1 MNTPSKK
8 ASQSDA
14 YQNSSFLVPNSS
26 LSKEGLSLFGYG
38 LTTKAIAKKLGG
50 GCTFFD
56 DNCKEPYTDDMGNRI
71 LPSHLF
77 DPDASE
83 LEITTPSLKP
93 DHPLIKS
100 AKHLLSEYDFFLGSR
115 EQIVDNKGHGA
126 GSNSTEASQSDA
138 YRHSYLLP
146 PTSYLS
152 KPFTVWI
159 SGTNGKTTTTQM
171 LTHLLEKRG
180 AVSGGNIGTP
190 LAELDPDANIWV
202 LETSSF
208 TLHHTRYAS
217 PNIYLLLPITPDHLD
232 WHGTPEAYEAD
243 KLRPLTTMREGE
255 LALVPKG
262 LNLPKSDAFVV
273 EYDSNDFLCDYFGLD
288 TSKLNYRGAFLQD
301 ALLSL
306 AITKVLFDETD
317 YDLLNHFKRD
327 AHRQEEFTDVKG
339 RLWVND
345 SKATNLDAAIQAVK
359 GYADRHIHLIV
370 GGDDKGV
377 DLTPLFELIA
387 PMELTLYSIGA
398 NSQKIKTLAQKFGIN
413 LKEAGTLES
422 AVAMIDKVL
431 DEKSV
436 ALLSPAAASF
446 DQFNSYKHRGETFV
460 NLVKAL

>member
-1 MNTPSKK
+1 MPHSTEEPH
-8 ASQSDA
+8 A
-14 YQNSSFLVPNSS
+14 YPTKES
-26 LSKEGLSLFGYG
+26 LALFGYG

-50 GCTFFD
+50 GCTFYD
-56 DNCKEPYTDDMGNRI
+56 DNCKESYVDDMGNRI
-71 LPSHLF
+71 FPSQLF

-83 LEITTPSLKP
+83 LEVTTPSLKP
-93 DHPLIKS
+93 GHPLIKG
-100 AKHLLSEYDFFLGSR
+100 AKHLLSEYDYFLGKR
-115 EQIVDNKGHGA
+115 EKGKEKTL
-126 GSNSTEASQSDA
+126 TEASPGDA
-138 YRHSYLLP
+138 NHNSFLFTLHS
-146 PTSYLS
+146 SLS
-152 KPFTVWI
+152 KPFTVWL

-190 LAELDPDANIWV
+190 LAELDPAANIWV

-243 KLRPLTTMREGE
+243 KLRPLKTMSEGE

-262 LNLPKSDAFVV
+262 LNLPETDAFVV

-288 TSKLNYRGAFLQD
+288 ASRLNYRGAFLQD

-317 YDLLNHFKRD
+317 YDLLNRFKRD
-327 AHRQEEFTDVKG
+327 AHRQEEFTDAKG

-345 SKATNLDAAIQAVK
+345 SKATNLDATVQAVK
-359 GYADRHIHLIV
+359 GYADRHIHLIL

-377 DLTPLFELIA
+377 DLTPLFKLIA
-387 PMELTLYSIGA
+387 QMDITLYSIGA
-398 NSQKIKTLAQKFGIN
+398 NSQKSSKRF
-413 LKEAGTLES
+413 LKNSTSTSKRPVPLT
-422 AVAMIDKVL
+422 M
-431 DEKSV
+431 
-436 ALLSPAAASF
+436 LS
-446 DQFNSYKHRGETFV
+446 R
-460 NLVKAL
+460 